1 MTTFR
6 EHIKIFLWKIFGR
19 LDLKVLYNYGIS
31 AYHSKIHEISFL
43 LCGVEMQ
50 AKNEASRV
58 REYASK
64 RTLMRIK
71 IIFMI
76 ILLLSGVEF
85 HILLLVI
92 TSTFYVIY
100 CPNRN

>member
-6 EHIKIFLWKIFGR
+6 EHIKIFLWKNFGR

-58 REYASK
+58 RECASK
-64 RTLMRIK
+64 RTLMRI
-71 IIFMI
+71 MI